1 MLGTIINTYYF
12 DIESTNKT
20 CKFFNKVA
28 RTFVQKNIVILG
40 SQEINAINHSDIY
53 DILWDL

>member
-1 MLGTIINTYYF
+1 MLGTMINTYYF

-20 CKFFNKVA
+20 CKFFNNVA
-28 RTFVQKNIVILG
+28 RTFAQKNIAILA
-40 SQEINAINHSDIY
+40 SQEINAINHSVIY

>member
-20 CKFFNKVA
+20 CKFFNNVA

-40 SQEINAINHSDIY
+40 SQENNAINHSDIY